1 MVFKKWYLFTT
12 VLSLTLCLTNTDVTS
27 ANNPSSKLFPL
38 PESLKPNV
46 EFWINIYSKY
56 SEREIVIHDAENLE
70 IVYEVVN
77 LDSLFRG
84 VHVSRRLQWKRIE
97 SIKKDIKLILL
108 KLSRRKNL
116 RLKFLKG
123 KEKSVAALFRNELN
137 PKRLRRAAY
146 NIRAQDGLKE
156 RFKKGLARSGLYMA
170 QMRQII
176 YEAGLPEELLVLPH
190 VESSFNYRAYSKFGA
205 AGIWQFTRSTGRRFL
220 KVNYYVDERLDPI
233 LATEAAVKLLKHN
246 YNVLRSWPL
255 AITAYNHG
263 LNGMKKAKRRYGT
276 DLSKIIKYYRS
287 RSFGFASRNF
297 YAEFLAALHVV
308 KNYQAYFGEIDFH
321 KPVDYVLFQPPHYV
335 TVNTLIQKLGIDLDA
350 FAKLNPA
357 LRPPVLHSK
366 RRIPKNFR
374 IRMPVRESSTIMEL
388 YAQISSDLK
397 FDKQVKPEWHRVR
410 TGETLSRIARRYRVS
425 VNELLA
431 YNDINNAHLIYAGQ
445 KLRIPSKEKPKV
457 QIVKAAENIAK
468 EVQLAEASD
477 LTTSETSSVLDI
489 PKSLR
494 FEAANRTE
502 TKPEDSSELS
512 KTKTIPSGKK
522 RAAESGPVKKP
533 TAVVSVEDQDK
544 AVTPADL
551 EIVEQRYASLEEDM
565 ALALPNY
572 YVEITKSMGTRIVQ
586 APHKETMSISFR
598 EIDMPENGQ
607 VKVEPDETL
616 GHYADWLEVPT
627 QKLRTINGLSYWK
640 PIQIGQPIWLTFE
653 KVTPEEFHRRRL
665 EYHQGIE
672 EDFYS
677 NYSVE
682 GDEIYKVKRGDN
694 IWILCNRIFEVP
706 YWLIKKYNPER
717 DLFNLVAG
725 EEIVIPIVVAKNA
738 EEIPNQ

>member
-12 VLSLTLCLTNTDVTS
+12 VLFLTLCLTNTDVTS

-246 YNVLRSWPL
+246 YNVLGSWPL